1 MYSIVISR
9 VEDKNIICILENG
22 VLTEKYEEQ
31 IGKRLE
37 GNIYVG
43 KVENVLKKMQVAF
56 VNIGEEKN
64 AFIHLKDV
72 LPKVDEKLEKNN
84 QQNERINSVLK
95 PGMPILVQIKRDS
108 TNQKGARISTH
119 INLPGKYI
127 VFLPN
132 SSFITISQK
141 IEDEEEKKRLISY
154 VENVLPDGTGAII
167 RTAAE
172 NKEKDA
178 IAQDLNDL
186 IKKWEDIISQDCS
199 TYPQIIYHNDS
210 LIKKILIDL
219 IEKKI
224 DTVIVDNEE
233 NFKEIQEIIKEQGK
247 TVEVKK
253 VSNAIEEEGLED
265 KIEKLKNRNVWLN
278 CGGFITIDKTEA
290 LTAIDVNSGK
300 YDGKTDLETTAYTV
314 NLEAT
319 DEIAKQLKLRDIGG
333 IIIVDY
339 IDMLD
344 NENKKKIQDRMLQ
357 NLKAD
362 RAKTQVEGFTK
373 LNLME
378 LTRKHICNNEE

>member
-1 MYSIVISR
+1 MLIDLRNLLSGAKDDMTVSAPLEMETFRTALAEYPVMEKQP
-9 VEDKNIICILENG
+9 VEL
-22 VLTEKYEEQ
+22 VLTRT
-31 IGKRLE
+31 GKDKLHISGNGFVALE
-37 GNIYVG
+37 IPCDRCLEPVRTEMHFDID
-43 KVENVLKKMQVAF
+43 KDIDMQETS
-56 VNIGEEKN
+56 GE
-64 AFIHLKDV
+64 
-72 LPKVDEKLEKNN
+72 
-84 QQNERINSVLK
+84 
-95 PGMPILVQIKRDS
+95 
-108 TNQKGARISTH
+108 
-119 INLPGKYI
+119 
-127 VFLPN
+127 
-132 SSFITISQK
+132 